1 MNKFKAK
8 KNPSLVLH
16 TRDYLFQEL
25 LAWRELIKGE
35 WPWMLMLVAGVTLL
49 LAFTRPLPP
58 KDIYLAVGQ
67 PGSVFQVMGEKFV
80 PYFEKQGIKLNLVT
94 TAGSENSLEDLAN
107 VNNPV
112 SAALMVGGLAFRDEQ
127 PRLASLGSI
136 EYVPLWLFY
145 RGDKLDGKDAV
156 ARLSEKR
163 VAVGPVGSGT
173 FTLLQRILAL
183 SNVEIDAR
191 PNFLRLTNSDA
202 VDQLIAGKIDAVFLL
217 DGIDSV
223 NVQNLLQRR
232 DLEIFNFE
240 YAPAVVKKLPYLES
254 VVIPKGALDLT
265 SVRPAADVHML
276 ATTAT
281 LLVEKTM
288 HPAIQHIFLI
298 SAEKISREVDQ
309 FFARPGA
316 FPAYVDHSMPLSS
329 VAQRYYD
336 QGPPPFKDDLPLWLV
351 SYLDRIWILAVGFF
365 AIIYPIFKLFPSYR
379 HTRAVM
385 MISDA
390 YEEILEIDRRAAQ
403 TDSIAEL
410 QSLIRRLEEMNDDSR
425 DISISS
431 VEISRLYSMKSALKM
446 IHDQLVA
453 RKDKL
458 EELKPVG
465 SSSE

>member
-16 TRDYLFQEL
+16 TRDYLIQEL
-25 LAWRELIKGE
+25 QAWRELVKGE
-35 WPWMLMLVAGVTLL
+35 WPWLLMLVAGVTLL

-58 KDIYLAVGQ
+58 KEVFLAVGQ

-80 PYFEKQGIKLNLVT
+80 PYFAQQGIKLNLVT
-94 TAGSENSLEDLAN
+94 TAGTENSLTDLDN

-112 SAALMVGGLAFRDEQ
+112 SAALMVGGLAFTNRY

-145 RGDKLDGKDAV
+145 RGDILDKKDAV
-156 ARLSEKR
+156 NSLAHKR
-163 VAVGPVGSGT
+163 VAVGPPGSGT
-173 FTLLQRILAL
+173 FTLLRRILSL
-183 SNVEIDAR
+183 SDIEIDGR
-191 PNFLRLTNSDA
+191 PNFLRLANADA
-202 VDQLIAGKIDAVFLL
+202 VDQLIAGEIDAVFLL
-217 DGIDSV
+217 DGIDSA
-223 NVQNLLQRR
+223 NVQKLLHRR
-232 DLEIFNFE
+232 DVQTFSFE
-240 YAPAVVKKLPYLES
+240 YAPAIVKKLPYLET

-265 SVRPAADVHML
+265 NLRPAQDVHML
-276 ATTAT
+276 STTAT
-281 LLVEKTM
+281 LLIEKTM

-298 SAEKISREVDQ
+298 SADKISREVDQ

-316 FPAYVDHSMPLSS
+316 FPAYIDHSMPLSS

-403 TDSIAEL
+403 TESIAEL
-410 QSLIRRLEEMNDDSR
+410 QSLINRLEEMNNDSR

-431 VEISRLYSMKSALKM
+431 DEISRLYSMKSVLKM

-453 RKDKL
+453 RRGKL

-465 SSSE
+465 SSAE

>member
-25 LAWRELIKGE
+25 QAWRELIKGE

-112 SAALMVGGLAFRDEQ
+112 SAALMVGGLAFRDSQ

-145 RGDKLDGKDAV
+145 RGEKFAGKDAV
-156 ARLSEKR
+156 ARLSDKR
-163 VAVGPVGSGT
+163 VAVGPPGSGT

-183 SNVEIDAR
+183 SNIEIDAR
-191 PNFLRLTNSDA
+191 PNFLRLTNADA

-217 DGIDSV
+217 DGIDSA
-223 NVQNLLQRR
+223 NVQKLLQRR
-232 DLEIFNFE
+232 DLQIFNFE

-265 SVRPAADVHML
+265 NLRPAEDVHML

-281 LLVEKTM
+281 LLIEKTM

-298 SAEKISREVDQ
+298 SAEKISRDVDQ

-316 FPAYVDHSMPLSS
+316 FPAYIDHSMPLSS

-403 TDSIAEL
+403 TESIAEL
-410 QSLIRRLEEMNDDSR
+410 QSLINRLEEMNNDSR

-431 VEISRLYSMKSALKM
+431 DEISRLYSMKSVLKM

-458 EELKPVG
+458 EELKPIG